1 MEIVNLISKLPW
13 HEKRRWRTRDL
24 LTIDKIIVHQELS
37 DGSIEAVNKYMITP
51 GPGNHISPKGAPHFC
66 YHFGIR
72 MKEHDGHP
80 EGEIVQA
87 NELTDITWHTKGQN
101 TSGVGI
107 MLEGNFK
114 GTGHES
120 GHDGP
125 APAQI
130 DSLEWLT
137 GYLLKSLK
145 LTPQDVYGH
154 YHFGKPACPGYQAAD
169 WVEAYRNR
177 INLYEAD

>member
-1 MEIVNLISKLPW
+1 M
-13 HEKRRWRTRDL
+13 
-24 LTIDKIIVHQELS
+24 
-37 DGSIEAVNKYMITP
+37 
-51 GPGNHISPKGAPHFC
+51 
-66 YHFGIR
+66 
-72 MKEHDGHP
+72 
-80 EGEIVQA
+80 
-87 NELTDITWHTKGQN
+87 
-101 TSGVGI
+101 
-107 MLEGNFK
+107 
-114 GTGHES
+114 

-125 APAQI
+125 TPAQI